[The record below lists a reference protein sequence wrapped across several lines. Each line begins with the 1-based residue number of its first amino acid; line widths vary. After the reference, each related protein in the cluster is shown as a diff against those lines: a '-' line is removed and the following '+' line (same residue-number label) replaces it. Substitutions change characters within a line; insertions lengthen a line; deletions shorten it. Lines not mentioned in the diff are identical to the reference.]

1 MLPSVFFKVKVLVA
15 QSCPILRNPMGCSL
29 PGSSVHGV
37 FQARILEWVAIFFS
51 RGASQVGLNLI
62 LLHCRQIF
70 FFFYCL
76 SHQGSQK
83 VPKNP
88 AFEQQQCWWS
98 SWLWLWVLFF
108 FLLKDPILALMHL
121 VQVFAIVEVWCSTF
135 PLSMGLSRC
144 LSRRWPLKDACS
156 SSWARR

>member
-1 MLPSVFFKVKVLVA
+1 M
-15 QSCPILRNPMGCSL
+15 SCRPFCDLMDCKPTKLLCPWDFPDKNTWVGYHFLLQGIFLTQGL
-29 PGSSVHGV
+29 DPGP
-37 FQARILEWVAIFFS
+37 
-51 RGASQVGLNLI
+51 
-62 LLHCRQIF
+62 LHFRQIL
-70 FFFYCL
+70 YCL

-88 AFEQQQCWWS
+88 TFEQQQCWWS

-108 FLLKDPILALMHL
+108 FLLYVKDPILALMHL
-121 VQVFAIVEVWCSTF
+121 VQVFAIVEVWRSTF